1 MSLPEARSGLRSTKK
16 AEFTAATLR
25 ERALRL
31 LARREY
37 AAGELAQRLQ
47 AQGAAPALVR
57 VVVSQLVQE
66 GWISDARF
74 AGAFV
79 RARRSRGDG
88 PIKLRAQLR
97 ERGVAADIIA
107 DQLDSQAE
115 ADWLPQL
122 QALCAR
128 HFPQPAA
135 DYAQWAKQARF
146 LIRKGYTHT
155 QIRRAW
161 PPPRESE

>member
-1 MSLPEARSGLRSTKK
+1 MSALRSTKK

-25 ERALRL
+25 ERAMRL

-37 AAGELAQRLQ
+37 ASGELSRRLQ
-47 AQGAAPALVR
+47 AQGAPSALAR
-57 VVVSQLVQE
+57 EVVAQLVQE
-66 GWISDARF
+66 GWVSDERF
-74 AGAFV
+74 TGAFV
-79 RARRSRGDG
+79 RSRRSRGDG
-88 PIKLRAQLR
+88 PLKLRAELR

-107 DQLDSQAE
+107 DQIDPQAE

-122 QALCAR
+122 QALCVR

-146 LIRKGYTHT
+146 LIRKGYTHA
-155 QIRRAW
+155 QIRRVW

>member
-1 MSLPEARSGLRSTKK
+1 MMSALRSTKK
-16 AEFTAATLR
+16 PEFTAATLR
-25 ERALRL
+25 ERAMRL

-37 AAGELAQRLQ
+37 AAGELTQRLQ
-47 AQGAAPALVR
+47 AQGAPAALAR
-57 VVVSQLVQE
+57 AVVTQLVQE
-66 GWISDARF
+66 GWISDERF
-74 AGAFV
+74 AGAFI
-79 RARRSRGDG
+79 RSRCSRGDG
-88 PIKLRAQLR
+88 PLKLRAQLR

-107 DQLDSQAE
+107 SQVDAHAE

-146 LIRKGYTHT
+146 LIRKGYTHD

-161 PPPRESE
+161 PPPAQREFE